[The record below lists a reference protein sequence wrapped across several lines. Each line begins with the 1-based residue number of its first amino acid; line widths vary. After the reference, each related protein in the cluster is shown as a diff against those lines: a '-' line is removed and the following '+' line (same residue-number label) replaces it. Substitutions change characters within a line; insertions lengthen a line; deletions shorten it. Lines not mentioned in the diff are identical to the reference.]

1 MSTVLKLCNVSKR
14 YSEQQNCV
22 FSDVNLEIFK
32 GEFVALIGNS
42 GAGKSTLLHIAGL
55 LEVPSQGKVI
65 INNVQCSPESDK
77 VRTKMRRSF
86 LGFVYQS
93 PNLLHELTVLENVM
107 LPLRIAGNSFSQ
119 AKHQAMV
126 TLCEVGLE
134 GKVNQ
139 HISTLSGGEKQRV
152 AFARAIVN
160 HPNLLLADEPTGSLD
175 PQMSETIFSIMYQNV
190 KSKNLAALVATH
202 NLALAKKA
210 DAVIELRNGILSKV
224 DL

>member
-1 MSTVLKLCNVSKR
+1 
-14 YSEQQNCV
+14 
-22 FSDVNLEIFK
+22 
-32 GEFVALIGNS
+32 
-42 GAGKSTLLHIAGL
+42 
-55 LEVPSQGKVI
+55 
-65 INNVQCSPESDK
+65 
-77 VRTKMRRSF
+77 MRRSF

-152 AFARAIVN
+152 AFARAMVN

-175 PQMSETIFSIMYQNV
+175 PQMSENIFSIMYQNV